1 MEIGNPMRR
10 FTLSLALLLAAAS
23 TASAETVLVASR
35 RAGWIEF
42 IDPQTLQTIN
52 GFEVGR
58 LAESVAAS
66 ADGRT
71 LFIAKAMQSEP
82 EGCCGLY
89 ALDLEKGGLSFLI
102 EPSQRVTL
110 SPKADRL
117 FTQRGNSGIEAFE
130 LKSLAPLP
138 AIKAPGVY
146 ALHPSPDG
154 RWLFGITEWDG
165 PSLDIFDIQANQLT
179 ARVVIWFDSPSGVW
193 LDDRF
198 YLYAFDGRFGHLWVA
213 TPETANFNV
222 GRIIRF
228 PQAVT
233 SENAATHT
241 LIGASGRLFLYE
253 QFGTKLDHGKPSPGG
268 VLEIDPATGAVKNYI
283 NPELHFGRL
292 LVSPRGDKLYG
303 IDLPGR
309 NWRTPTL
316 VRLDSKTGKIEA
328 KQELDPDVWNV
339 ALADIP
345 AELLTRHPGV
355 PALPPTP

>member
-1 MEIGNPMRR
+1 MLG
-10 FTLSLALLLAAAS
+10 LALLLAAAS
-23 TASAETVLVASR
+23 ASAETVLVASR

-42 IDPQTLQTIN
+42 INPQTLQTIN
-52 GFEVGR
+52 RVEVGR
-58 LAESVAAS
+58 LAESVSAS
-66 ADGRT
+66 PDGRT

-89 ALDLEKGGLSFLI
+89 ALDLEKGSLSFLA
-102 EPSQRVTL
+102 EPAQRVTL

-117 FTQRGNSGIEAFE
+117 FTQRGDVGIEVFD
-130 LKSLAPLP
+130 LKSLARLP

-198 YLYAFDGRFGHLWVA
+198 YLYAFDGRFGHLWTA

-222 GRIIRF
+222 GRIVRF

-233 SENAATHT
+233 SENAATQS
-241 LIGASGRLFLYE
+241 LIGANGRLFLYE
-253 QFGTKLDHGKPSPGG
+253 QFGTKLDRGKPSPGG
-268 VLEIDPATGAVKNYI
+268 VFEIDPASGAVKNYI
-283 NPELHFGRL
+283 GTELHFARL
-292 LVSPRGDKLYG
+292 LVSAGGDKLYA
-303 IDLPGR
+303 IDLPSR
-309 NWRTPTL
+309 NWRMPTL
-316 VRLDSKTGKIEA
+316 VRLDSNTGKIEA
-328 KQELDPDVWNV
+328 KQELEADVWNIE
-339 ALADIP
+339 LADIP
-345 AELLTRHPGV
+345 SKLLTRHSGI
-355 PALPPTP
+355 PALLPSP